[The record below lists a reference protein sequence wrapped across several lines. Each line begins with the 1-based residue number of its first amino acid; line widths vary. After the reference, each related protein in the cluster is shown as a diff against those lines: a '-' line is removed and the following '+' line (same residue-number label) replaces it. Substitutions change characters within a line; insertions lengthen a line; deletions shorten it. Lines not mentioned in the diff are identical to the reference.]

1 MKIRDIVK
9 YRKEIEML
17 KPERHV
23 LIIYNDGNSEI
34 HEWGDGTIIEVP
46 DDFSFEN
53 VFIIIH
59 RHSKTNI
66 FSQIDLV
73 LGAKYDIYVGVV
85 YGKKLKVAKATARK
99 IKLPDGREGLI
110 LDKVEKA
117 YEYNFKNNK
126 WRKLHREKEIYNVM
140 VIRVWRGLIPFIE
153 DLWMDIAGR
162 DGVFG
167 RLASTL
173 NEIIKRIF
181 RSSLRIKKELKRQTM
196 SVTWGLIATPYNK

>member
-117 YEYNFKNNK
+117 YEHNFKNNK